1 MSASLLAGVDFAQS
15 LAYHADRGLQLE
27 SLRASVFFLALCW
40 LITQI
45 YPYHYLEVEQGR
57 SPSIDILLGRNL
69 LLLILWGLIL
79 SLPSESEPT
88 RETMQKTAAGQGGT
102 S

>member
-15 LAYHADRGLQLE
+15 LAYHTDRRLQLE
-27 SLRASVFFLALCW
+27 SLRASVFFLAVWW
-40 LITQI
+40 LLTQI
-45 YPYHYLEVEQGR
+45 YPYHYLEVKQVR
-57 SPSIDILLGRNL
+57 SPRIDILLGRN

-79 SLPSESEPT
+79 SLPSASEPT